1 MKRKLLYTLSGSL
14 LCSLSALAN
23 GPKPPSELKDPVALV
38 LLTVII
44 GLVLVIAI
52 LGNAVVGAMD
62 LYRERMKREAAK
74 LPAILMLVTLSLAA
88 SLPASATTAAT
99 EASSYYTPLSRSSL
113 YLLVT
118 IVVLEIAVIISLL
131 FVLRFLAGIKS
142 KRKRLAAA
150 DAATPAK
157 PRISWLEKINKT
169 RTLDATSETEEDM
182 GHDFD
187 GIREL
192 NNPTPPWWKW
202 GFIFSICFGVVY
214 FWRTEISHSA
224 PNQLQELAMAEEK
237 AAVAK
242 AEYLKNAANNIDE
255 NNVKMMD
262 NADDLAAGG
271 KIFVASCAPCHGP
284 QGQGVVGPN
293 LTDDYWM
300 HGGKINEV
308 FKTIKYGVPDK
319 GMKAWQEDFSPKQ
332 LAQLASYVKSIHGSN
347 PPNPK
352 EPQGVKE

>member
-1 MKRKLLYTLSGSL
+1 MNRKLLYVISGGL
-14 LCSLSALAN
+14 FCSLPAMAN
-23 GPKPPSELKDPVALV
+23 GPKPPSELADPVALV
-38 LLTVII
+38 LLSVII

-62 LYRERMKREAAK
+62 LYRERMKKEAAK
-74 LPAILMLVTLSLAA
+74 LPVIIALLALSMAA
-88 SLPASATTAAT
+88 SLPASATSAAP
-99 EASSYYTPLSRSSL
+99 EAAAAAAYYTPLSKQSL
-113 YLLVT
+113 YLLVS
-118 IVVLEIAVIISLL
+118 IVVVEIGVIISLL
-131 FVLRFLAGIKS
+131 YVLRFLAGIKS
-142 KRKRLAAA
+142 KRKSAKAA
-150 DAATPAK
+150 DPAK
-157 PRISWLEKINKT
+157 PRISWIEKINKT

-187 GIREL
+187 GIHEL
-192 NNPTPPWWKW
+192 NNPTPPWWNW

-224 PNQLQELAMAEEK
+224 PNQIQELAMAEEK

-255 NNVKMMD
+255 NNVKMLD
-262 NADDLAAGG
+262 GADDLAAGQ

-293 LTDDYWM
+293 LTDDYWL

-308 FKTIKYGVPDK
+308 FKTIKYGVADK

-332 LAQLASYVKSIHGSN
+332 LAQLASFVKSIHGSN
-347 PPNPK
+347 PANPK
-352 EPQGVKE
+352 DPQGVKE